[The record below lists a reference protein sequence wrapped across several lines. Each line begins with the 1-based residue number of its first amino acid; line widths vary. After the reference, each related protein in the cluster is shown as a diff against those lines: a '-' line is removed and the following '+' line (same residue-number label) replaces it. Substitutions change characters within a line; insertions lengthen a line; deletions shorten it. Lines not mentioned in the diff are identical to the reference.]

1 MTVIL
6 KLLCSLTLLPF
17 IFACYRAFQWGFWES
32 AAYGF
37 LGIVASYAVWFFV
50 VRCAARQ
57 ARSTQRCAS
66 GLTTENSNNDHRRVS
81 IYESF

>member
-17 IFACYRAFQWGFWES
+17 IFACYRALQWGFWES

-37 LGIVASYAVWFFV
+37 LGIVAFCAVWFFLWFIV
-50 VRCAARQ
+50 LPGKLVRRSDAHQ
-57 ARSTQRCAS
+57 A
-66 GLTTENSNNDHRRVS
+66 
-81 IYESF
+81 

>member
-17 IFACYRAFQWGFWES
+17 IFACYRALQWGFWES

-37 LGIVASYAVWFFV
+37 LGIVAFCAVWVFCGSL
-50 VRCAARQ
+50 RCPASSFDAAMLIRPDDGEQ
-57 ARSTQRCAS
+57 QQ
-66 GLTTENSNNDHRRVS
+66 
-81 IYESF
+81 

>member
-17 IFACYRAFQWGFWES
+17 IFACYRVLQWGFWES

-37 LGIVASYAVWFFV
+37 LGIVAFCAVWFFLWFIALPGKL
-50 VRCAARQ
+50 VRRSDAHQ
-57 ARSTQRCAS
+57 A
-66 GLTTENSNNDHRRVS
+66 
-81 IYESF
+81 